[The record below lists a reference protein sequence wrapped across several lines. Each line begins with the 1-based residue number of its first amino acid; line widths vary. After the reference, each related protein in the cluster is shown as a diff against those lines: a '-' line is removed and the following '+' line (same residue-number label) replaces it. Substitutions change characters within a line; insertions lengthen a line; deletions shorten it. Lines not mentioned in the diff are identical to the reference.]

1 MKPLLSEFEDNHA
14 LQALGRASVQIVH
27 DLKNQ
32 LNGLKLY
39 ATFLR
44 KRFEKS
50 ERPADE
56 VETINKLLAGLD
68 RIAADLSMI
77 SEYGQPLDLKRQA
90 GADLEKIMR
99 GVALKLKDQPH
110 ENGALVGS
118 IVIDAGSTPLVGE
131 FDSVLLAGALKSIS
145 LGAIKMLSSKKSEG
159 LLQISLK
166 GEATENGMDGVIEW
180 RVSDSSDH
188 DPFHSFAGSNEIR
201 LALAARVIEAHGGSA
216 KRQNGTLCV
225 RLPLA
230 PSLIMTTNNKTNWER
245 SR

>member
-44 KRFEKS
+44 KRLEKS

-56 VETINKLLAGLD
+56 LATVNKLIAGLD
-68 RIAADLSMI
+68 RTAADLSMI
-77 SEYGQPLDLKRQA
+77 SEYGQPLDLKKQA
-90 GADLEKIMR
+90 GTDLEKIMR
-99 GVALKLKDQPH
+99 GVAERLKDQPG
-110 ENGALVGS
+110 ETGALVGS
-118 IVIDAGSTPLVGE
+118 IVIHADPTPLVGE
-131 FDSVLLAGALKSIS
+131 FDSVLLTDALKSIS
-145 LGAIKMLSSKKSEG
+145 LGAMKLLTNKTSEG
-159 LLQISLK
+159 SLEIRLK
-166 GEATENGMDGVIEW
+166 GEAIESGMDGVIEW
-180 RVSDSSDH
+180 RVFDSSDH

-201 LALAARVIEAHGGSA
+201 LSLAARVIEAHGGSA
-216 KRQNGTLCV
+216 KRQNGALCV

-230 PSLIMTTNNKTNWER
+230 P
-245 SR
+245 